1 MSSEEGCR
9 GRRWWSSCGATK
21 EDRRWKLRRPPAK
34 ALAVGAEATLL
45 LLLLLLL
52 LLPPPPM
59 VLVLLLEGGPLH
71 AKGPAL
77 VVTEPE
83 A

>member
-21 EDRRWKLRRPPAK
+21 EDHRWKLRRPPAK

-45 LLLLLLL
+45 LLLLL
-52 LLPPPPM
+52 PPPPPL
-59 VLVLLLEGGPLH
+59 VLLLLLEGGPLH